1 MRDTPEEIY
10 DKQIEIFME
19 KPVKERFFLNLD
31 LTEFIIE
38 MTKKRIKAKNPDI
51 SVRNLKIA
59 FFKEFY
65 TEDFSENELNEI
77 ASHF

>member
-1 MRDTPEEIY
+1 MHDTTEEIY
-10 DKQIEIFME
+10 DKQIEIFMK
-19 KPVKERFFLNLD
+19 KPLKERFFLNLD

-51 SVRNLKIA
+51 SDRNLKIE

-65 TEDFSENELNEI
+65 AGDFSQKEI
-77 ASHF
+77 NQIIKAF